1 MILLSVENL
10 FSHNAEHGTLN
21 MELFKL
27 SNPSNLSINA
37 DMSSTMSG
45 CSPKLVNWLI
55 QLIMF
60 VSKMILLSVENLCS
74 HNTEH
79 GTLNTERYNI
89 LFYVLSGFG

>member
-45 CSPKLVNWLI
+45 CSSTKVIPVAEGSYPTTRNA
-55 QLIMF
+55 
-60 VSKMILLSVENLCS
+60 
-74 HNTEH
+74 EH
-79 GTLNTERYNI
+79 
-89 LFYVLSGFG
+89 